1 MQRLKM
7 IVLIILILIVGI
19 PAAIAPLHIFFI
31 LLDGDFDDWFAS
43 ITETGKYTNK
53 RIERLY
59 SLDLR
64 AAQTAYNVKRYD
76 IAISYFENAINL
88 QDTDGMLDELDEDDW
103 LKAARTAYNVKRYNL
118 AISCFGN
125 VISLHNTDEI
135 LDVLDEDDF
144 YQFVECL
151 EKTGKIEKSI

>member
-31 LLDGDFDDWFAS
+31 LLDGDFDDWFAG

-76 IAISYFENAINL
+76 LAIPYFESAINIE
-88 QDTDGMLDELDEDDW
+88 DTDTTLNG
-103 LKAARTAYNVKRYNL
+103 VNL
-118 AISCFGN
+118 
-125 VISLHNTDEI
+125 
-135 LDVLDEDDF
+135 
-144 YQFVECL
+144 YQYADCL
-151 EKTGKIEKSI
+151 EKTGETEKSKLYFQRAFNELSEFYPNHTLLDELRARGYKKNN